1 MFCKIQT
8 KEELAEVLGF
18 PVNKL
23 TFYAYSNYTHPNGR
37 DFYTEFV
44 IKKRNGI
51 SNRVIL
57 APEKGLK
64 DIQKIIAEYLNE
76 IYMQY
81 IPPAV
86 QGFVKGR
93 SIVTNAQLH
102 LRKKYI
108 VKVDLKDFFSFN
120 NCR

>member
-8 KEELAEVLGF
+8 NEELAEVLGY
-18 PVNKL
+18 PLKKL
-23 TFYAYSNYTHPNGR
+23 TFYAYSNRR

-64 DIQKIIAEYLNE
+64 NIQKIIAEYLNE

-93 SIVTNAQLH
+93 SIVTNAELH
-102 LRKKYI
+102 LRKNTLLRLI
-108 VKVDLKDFFSFN
+108 
-120 NCR
+120 